1 MKIRRAKV
9 QDLPSILAIEKASFS
24 RDLAFPAEI
33 VAYLLDEAT
42 TLVAE
47 DRDLAGFI
55 MGFVNGEVG
64 KVVTLD
70 VLPERRG
77 EGIGRRLMKALEEE
91 FKSSWARF
99 SLLEVA
105 AENREAV
112 ALYVKLGYAKAAVLE
127 GYYGPGKDA
136 LLMMKRLGSS
146 FQTTKYIDE

>member
-1 MKIRRAKV
+1 MRIRGAKAR
-9 QDLPSILAIEKASFS
+9 DLPSILAIEKASFS
-24 RDLAFPAEI
+24 PDLAFPIEI
-33 VAYLLDEAT
+33 VTYLLDEAV

-47 DRDLAGFI
+47 DDDLAGFI

-64 KVVTLD
+64 KVMTLD

-77 EGIGRRLMKALEEE
+77 EGIGQRLMEALEDE
-91 FKSSWARF
+91 FESTGAGL

-105 AENREAV
+105 RENLGAV
-112 ALYVKLGYAKAAVLE
+112 ALYAKLGYAKAAVLE

-136 LLMMKRLGSS
+136 LLMMKRLKSP